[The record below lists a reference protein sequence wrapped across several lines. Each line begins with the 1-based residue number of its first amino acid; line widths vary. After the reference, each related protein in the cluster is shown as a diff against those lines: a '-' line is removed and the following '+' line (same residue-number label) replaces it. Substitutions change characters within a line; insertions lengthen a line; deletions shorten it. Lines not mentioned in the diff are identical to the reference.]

1 LYKYI
6 FIYKFL
12 FYKVKISYKNI
23 LFKLNLIN
31 IVILFFSDK
40 HVYSLKKLTKK
51 ELKMEFLILTLFL
64 ISGLI
69 LYIKP
74 QMKKVATSC
83 LALGCVILV
92 ALEFYVN
99 LWVVLPI
106 GNF

>member
-1 LYKYI
+1 
-6 FIYKFL
+6 
-12 FYKVKISYKNI
+12 
-23 LFKLNLIN
+23 
-31 IVILFFSDK
+31 
-40 HVYSLKKLTKK
+40 
-51 ELKMEFLILTLFL
+51 MEFLILTLFL

-74 QMKKVATSC
+74 QMKKLAMSC
-83 LALGCVILV
+83 MALGCVILV

>member
-1 LYKYI
+1 
-6 FIYKFL
+6 
-12 FYKVKISYKNI
+12 
-23 LFKLNLIN
+23 
-31 IVILFFSDK
+31 
-40 HVYSLKKLTKK
+40 
-51 ELKMEFLILTLFL
+51 MEFLILTRFL